1 MAQWQHDDYSNAD
14 RELGDKRNFR
24 ARVCIECENRA
35 NRAYWFT
42 VLCIIAIPIM
52 AAMPAILM
60 YGGDNPQS
68 SQ

>member
-14 RELGDKRNFR
+14 RELGDKRNFS

-42 VLCIIAIPIM
+42 VFCIIAIPIM

-60 YGGDNPQS
+60 YGGDNS
-68 SQ
+68 